1 MTDEDLFF
9 THTIVG
15 PALSLHLGS
24 IQAPSAHQGAGL
36 QVNMRNASTSL
47 DRVWKDWIL
56 IQGAYPYAGLPR
68 RKPGALRRWIERH
81 ALLIGAMG
89 LLAGLGA
96 LGVSLVVLGGQR
108 WPIFNI

>member
-15 PALSLHLGS
+15 SALSLHLGS
-24 IQAPSAHQGAGL
+24 ASEPSARQSVGL

-47 DRVWKDWIL
+47 DRAWKDWVL

-81 ALLIGAMG
+81 ALLIGVVG
-89 LLAGLGA
+89 LLVTLGA
-96 LGVSLVVLGGQR
+96 LGVLLVVLGGVR
-108 WPIFNI
+108 LPILSL